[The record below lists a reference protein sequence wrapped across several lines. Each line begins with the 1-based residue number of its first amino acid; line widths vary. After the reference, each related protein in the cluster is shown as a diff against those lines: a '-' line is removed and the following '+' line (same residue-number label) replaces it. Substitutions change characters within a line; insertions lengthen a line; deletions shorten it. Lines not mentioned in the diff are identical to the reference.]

1 MPFSKKLGTCTTHCV
16 AFIWK
21 FYSISERL
29 IDVINLPGIQRVISQ
44 SILFLLQKLA
54 TFHNGSSAKSTF
66 PKMGLIPLISL
77 SLLWNIRWQ
86 SFTFSCEQTFSA
98 IHVYILLNLWHQFSC
113 HKIQETQNLFPMFG
127 TRIHRR
133 KNVSNYLPF
142 SHRNGKL
149 YVSLSWARG
158 SRDDVLASVDI

>member
-1 MPFSKKLGTCTTHCV
+1 MQEFIMPFSKKLGTCTTHCV

-44 SILFLLQKLA
+44 SILFLLQKSV

-66 PKMGLIPLISL
+66 PKMDLIPLISL

-86 SFTFSCEQTFSA
+86 SFTLSRELIFNA
-98 IHVYILLNLWHQFSC
+98 IHVYLLLNLWHQFSC
-113 HKIQETQNLFPMFG
+113 HKIQETSMEA
-127 TRIHRR
+127 
-133 KNVSNYLPF
+133 K
-142 SHRNGKL
+142 
-149 YVSLSWARG
+149 SLSYFRCQN
-158 SRDDVLASVDI
+158 SS